1 MPIQPPDPTEGFTDI
16 DEVIEKVEE
25 EEDKE

>member
-1 MPIQPPDPTEGFTDI
+1 MPIQPPDPTEGFIEI

-25 EEDKE
+25 EDKK

>member
-1 MPIQPPDPTEGFTDI
+1 MPIQPPNPNEGFTDI

>member
-1 MPIQPPDPTEGFTDI
+1 MPIPPPNPNEGFIDI

-25 EEDKE
+25 EDKK

>member
-1 MPIQPPDPTEGFTDI
+1 MPIQPPDPTEGFIEI

-25 EEDKE
+25 EEDKK